1 MNPVMHGDVLII
13 GAGIIGSALA
23 EQCARRGLRVA
34 VAEAAMPAAG
44 TSAAGMGH
52 LVVLDD
58 NPAELA
64 LSRDG
69 LARWQARRHEL
80 PANAEYRACGT
91 LWLARDEAEMQ
102 EAERKQAGYQQH
114 GLSSNLLPATALRKL
129 EPALAPNLAGALQVP
144 GDAVLYPPVASR
156 WLLQNAQSLGAQL
169 WRKAQVTSVDDE
181 GVARLA
187 DGRLLRARHIVI
199 AAGNASTT
207 LLPGLPLK
215 PRKGQLLITERYP
228 QRIRHQLVELGY
240 IRSAH
245 ASDGDSVAFNVQ
257 PRATGQLLI
266 GSSRQFHDTDPAINW
281 PLLQAM
287 LSRALDY
294 LPSLRQLQALRSWA
308 GFRPATPD
316 KLPLL
321 GKVPGHSRLW
331 LATGHEGLGI
341 TTALSS
347 AHLLADLLCDQ
358 APALDPTPYS
368 PARFGSWSLADQHHP
383 VGVAA

>member
-1 MNPVMHGDVLII
+1 M
-13 GAGIIGSALA
+13 
-23 EQCARRGLRVA
+23 
-34 VAEAAMPAAG
+34 
-44 TSAAGMGH
+44 
-52 LVVLDD
+52 
-58 NPAELA
+58 
-64 LSRDG
+64 
-69 LARWQARRHEL
+69 
-80 PANAEYRACGT
+80 
-91 LWLARDEAEMQ
+91 
-102 EAERKQAGYQQH
+102 
-114 GLSSNLLPATALRKL
+114 
-129 EPALAPNLAGALQVP
+129 
-144 GDAVLYPPVASR
+144 
-156 WLLQNAQSLGAQL
+156 
-169 WRKAQVTSVDDE
+169 DDE

-199 AAGNASTT
+199 AAGNASAT

-245 ASDGDSVAFNVQ
+245 AAMAIPSHSMSSPRHRPVADWFV
-257 PRATGQLLI
+257 PPV
-266 GSSRQFHDTDPAINW
+266 HDTDPAINW

-287 LSRALDY
+287 LSRALEY

-341 TTALSS
+341 TTALAS
-347 AHLLADLLCDQ
+347 AHLLADLLCEQ
-358 APALDPTPYS
+358 APALDPTPYNPS
-368 PARFGSWSLADQHHP
+368 RFGPWSLADQHHP